1 MGEVIQRVGAKKGR
15 TKKKGTANEKS
26 SKKKGEATVRRKS
39 ESVKRE
45 REKRGEYMV
54 WFWGVGWPIQRF
66 IRKKGWLR

>member
-15 TKKKGTANEKS
+15 TKKKGKANEKS

-45 REKRGEYMV
+45 REARGYMV
-54 WFWGVGWPIQRF
+54 WFWEVGGRSKDSF
-66 IRKKGWLR
+66 EKRGG